1 MTRYWGAGAL
11 LLVMAAAPI
20 AFAQKEEAAKPG
32 SPPAAQNQGSAPAA
46 PKAPPNIGD
55 PGASVALRLLQM
67 TPEQRERALEKFP
80 PERQAQIRQ
89 GLERLDSLPPQQK
102 QRRIRLY
109 QMLVALPPEKQLLV
123 RRQIQAYNRLPPERK
138 QVVAPEMR
146 KLDRMP
152 EDERQARLASDE
164 FKNKFTPAERE
175 MLAVISQYLPLL

>member
-1 MTRYWGAGAL
+1 MMRYWEAGAL
-11 LLVMAAAPI
+11 LLLLAAAPI
-20 AFAQKEEAAKPG
+20 AFAQKEAAKPG
-32 SPPAAQNQGSAPAA
+32 RPPAAQSRGSALA
-46 PKAPPNIGD
+46 PKAPQNISD

-67 TPEQRERALEKFP
+67 SPEQRERALEKFP

-89 GLERLDSLPPQQK
+89 GLARLDNLPPQQK

-109 QMLVALPPEKQLLV
+109 QMLVALPPEKQLLA
-123 RRQIQAYNRLPPERK
+123 RRQIQAFNRLPPERK
-138 QVVAPEMR
+138 RVAAPELR

-152 EDERQARLASDE
+152 ESERQERLASDE